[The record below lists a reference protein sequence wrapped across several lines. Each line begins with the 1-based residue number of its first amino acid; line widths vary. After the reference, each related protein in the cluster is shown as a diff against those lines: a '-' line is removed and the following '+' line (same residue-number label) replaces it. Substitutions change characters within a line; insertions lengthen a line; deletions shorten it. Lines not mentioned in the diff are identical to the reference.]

1 MQETK
6 SIFDKLLEY
15 QTILTEKFKLQEKID
30 ELPKMLSSRI
40 EVLNRLKKSYLSK
53 HTQFKKLEDNIF
65 SHERM
70 VGELNQQKEKLEEKT
85 KLVKGQREY
94 EALYKEIDLAKQ
106 KEDEYKFQLLQD
118 QRVVND
124 LRNALEKD
132 EMSIKQQEEEISK
145 EQERINS
152 EMSKIKS
159 KLNDLVK
166 TEEKLVSDVDEN
178 LKFKFEKIV
187 KNKDGVGIVTVSKG
201 HCNGCY
207 LILPPEFINLV
218 RKDENIQFCPN
229 CSRILYYDNSPENIF
244 TIDEYNEEESDND
257 YFESSSDD

>member
-1 MQETK
+1 MTGIK
-6 SIFDKLLEY
+6 SIYDKLLDY

-30 ELPKMLSSRI
+30 ELPKMLSSRT

-53 HTQFKKLEDNIF
+53 HTQFKKLEENIY
-65 SHERM
+65 SHERL
-70 VGELNQQKEKLEEKT
+70 VGDLNQQKEKLEEKT
-85 KLVKGQREY
+85 KIVKGQREY
-94 EALYKEIDLAKQ
+94 EALFKEIDLAKQ

-118 QRVVND
+118 QRVIND
-124 LRNALEKD
+124 LRSALEKD
-132 EMSIKQQEEEISK
+132 EMSIKQQEEEITK

-152 EMSKIKS
+152 ELSKIKN

-178 LKFKFEKIV
+178 LRFKFEKIV

-201 HCNGCY
+201 HCNGCF

-218 RKDENIQFCPN
+218 RKDDNIQFCPN
-229 CSRILYYDNSPENIF
+229 CSRILYYDNETDEIF
-244 TIDEYNEEESDND
+244 AIDEYSNEEDDSE
-257 YFESSSDD
+257 YFESED